1 MGRCNVAPTVCVGK
15 NYVDVA
21 NFDKVKK
28 TIDEKNF
35 DPFIPDYINLSSYK
49 KNGGYEIANKIKNG
63 VISKNKFWIH

>member
-28 TIDEKNF
+28 TIDEKTR
-35 DPFIPDYINLSSYK
+35 S
-49 KNGGYEIANKIKNG
+49 
-63 VISKNKFWIH
+63 